1 MGLDQLVLYRIQ
13 RHRVI
18 GIAVIDIIV
27 VIRHC
32 HRAKGE
38 PLLFFYRCI
47 MHGEELLQQA
57 TKRPLIG
64 ERRLHG
70 ILQIRKAR
78 LTRPSVGVIKICTV
92 IQRPPFKNGQIIFFA
107 DNRGGHRLNGRKIGM
122 VKRSRKGQAVD
133 ILRILLHLRLR
144 DGKLGQMG
152 MVKQLPIHKHSKQ
165 THRRPSRY
173 RKVVV
178 PSPVMLSEFCPSC
191 SSSSGNV
198 HVPALTDFL
207 NTSSPILQLNAVS
220 AVVMTIGTTGI

>member
-1 MGLDQLVLYRIQ
+1 MGLDQLVLYGVQ
-13 RHRVI
+13 RHGVI
-18 GIAVIDIIV
+18 GIAVADIVV
-27 VIRHC
+27 VIRNR

-38 PLLFFYRCI
+38 PFLFFHGSV
-47 MHGEELLQQA
+47 MHGEELLQKA
-57 TKRPLIG
+57 PERPLIG
-64 ERRLHG
+64 KRRLHG
-70 ILQIRKAR
+70 ILQIRKTGLAR
-78 LTRPSVGVIKICTV
+78 PCVSVIKIRAV
-92 IQRPPFKNGQIIFFA
+92 IQSPPFKNGQVIFLA
-107 DNRGGHRLNGRKIGM
+107 DNGGSHRPDLRKIGM
-122 VKRSRKGQAVD
+122 VERGREGQAVD

-198 HVPALTDFL
+198 HVPTLTDFL

-220 AVVMTIGTTGI
+220 AVVMTVGTTGI